1 MLRDFTR
8 SKRHLSHHNDNYR
21 RNLQAAFRCA
31 VYAAPA
37 VGTSGISRPR
47 ERSSQRTRRLCSG
60 PPLSSPPL
68 GRTALQ
74 LRLLRPIQ
82 LVILLLILHILLALL
97 ILLPHPPLSLLLLL
111 GPGEASRSAVH
122 LPALVLPPVDRPR
135 LAQTRTIDIHAKA
148 TRPGPRAPSSS
159 SPSPPSSLLHI
170 TEVPRQPV
178 RLYRTCGYSITLPS
192 PLLARSNLFFRIA
205 KGNKVVPVFTLH
217 INLEI
222 PAHLGIPILFPPPP
236 SCSFLNLS
244 FLFSFF
250 FQSYLSPTSPRRSF
264 SNFLCWVTLLDQ
276 YL

>member
-97 ILLPHPPLSLLLLL
+97 ILLPHPPSLSLLLLL

-122 LPALVLPPVDRPR
+122 LPARVL
-135 LAQTRTIDIHAKA
+135 L
-148 TRPGPRAPSSS
+148 
-159 SPSPPSSLLHI
+159 
-170 TEVPRQPV
+170 
-178 RLYRTCGYSITLPS
+178 
-192 PLLARSNLFFRIA
+192 
-205 KGNKVVPVFTLH
+205 
-217 INLEI
+217 
-222 PAHLGIPILFPPPP
+222 PPPP
-236 SCSFLNLS
+236 STGPALLKPGPSIFMQRPHDPAPVPRPLLPLLLLPLS
-244 FLFSFF
+244 FISQKYLDSPCACIVPVVT
-250 FQSYLSPTSPRRSF
+250 LSPFHPHSSLDRICFFELRKAIKWSP
-264 SNFLCWVTLLDQ
+264 
-276 YL
+276 YLPYI